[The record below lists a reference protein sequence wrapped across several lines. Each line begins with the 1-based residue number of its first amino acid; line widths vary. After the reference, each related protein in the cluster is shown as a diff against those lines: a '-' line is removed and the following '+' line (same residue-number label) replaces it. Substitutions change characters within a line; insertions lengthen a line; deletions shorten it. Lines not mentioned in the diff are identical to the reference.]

1 MSKRQNKL
9 QVVEDT
15 ANFGIYVWILPNG
28 EPFMDDD
35 GNTLNVPSMQYDIT
49 KMKQLADAAAYY
61 GKPDGT
67 AKFMPGVGR
76 ATDAQYKE
84 DLERMSNGLTPYGD
98 TSNWRELFRNARG

>member
-35 GNTLNVPSMQYDIT
+35 GNTLNVPSMQYDIA

-76 ATDAQYKE
+76 ATDDQYRE
-84 DLERMSNGLTPYGD
+84 DVERMASGLTPYGD